1 MDGYHKIELDTKGE
15 GLPLGMGDD
24 RIASLPPRVA
34 LPPLSVVHMQV
45 PAGLVV
51 RISAGKQ

>member
-51 RISAGKQ
+51 RISGGKR